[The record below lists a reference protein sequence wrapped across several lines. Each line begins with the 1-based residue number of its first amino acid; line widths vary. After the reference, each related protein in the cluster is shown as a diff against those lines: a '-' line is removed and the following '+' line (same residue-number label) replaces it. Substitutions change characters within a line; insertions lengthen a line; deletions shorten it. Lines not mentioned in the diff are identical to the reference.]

1 MIALDFFSGSH
12 GHFLEYLVNTYIFR
26 GPKVNNSLTE
36 LGTSHNIRTD
46 VEYMNFRLVE
56 AGHYSEFNLIT
67 DVPSQPS
74 QVIRISIDTEIEKI
88 CYQINV
94 FFRAGDIP
102 AENKLLQIPQHI
114 RSQKNLLRNDLY
126 SKLIDHGYPTPNEWQ
141 WNNVENFVFPMGA
154 MYNINDLYQ
163 TLNRLSYF
171 LGHSFNPDDSLCQL
185 WQQFMEKNHG
195 WIYWKKVNELLEKIL
210 SNTDFEFESDVW
222 TQALIN
228 YLLTKII
235 GINNGPLHSNDD
247 YPTNTSVIYQI
258 IQQHIDDFDQKFKN
272 QI

>member
-12 GHFLEYLVNTYIFR
+12 GHFLEYIINTYIFN
-26 GPKVNNSLTE
+26 GPRVENILTE
-36 LGTSHNIRTD
+36 LGTSHNIRRD
-46 VEYMNFRLVE
+46 AEYMNFRLVE
-56 AGHYSEFNLIT
+56 ARHYTEFDIPFEE
-67 DVPSQPS
+67 PSK
-74 QVIRISIDTEIEKI
+74 VVRISVNTEIEKI

-94 FFRAGDIP
+94 FCRAGDIP

-114 RSQKNLLRNDLY
+114 RFQKNLLRNDLY
-126 SKLIDHGYPTPNEWQ
+126 SKLINHGYPTPSSWQ
-141 WNNVENFVFPMGA
+141 WNNVEHFVFPMGA

-163 TLNRLSYF
+163 TLNQLSYF
-171 LGHSFNPDDSLCQL
+171 LGHSFNPDDSLCRT

-195 WIYWKKVNELLEKIL
+195 WAYWKKASELLEKIL
-210 SNTDFEFESDVW
+210 SNADFEFKSDSW

-228 YLLTKII
+228 YLLTKTI
-235 GINNGPLHSNDD
+235 GINDGPLHSNND

-258 IQQHIDDFDQKFKN
+258 IQQHIDNFDQKFKN